1 MSLIKLPLRQMSI
14 ITIFNSILLFLLSSS
29 SLQSSETVFLD
40 ISDDTKRQI
49 IVDKEDGQY
58 LGHPTTTLIKKS
70 NTILCVY
77 PKGHGKGEIVYK
89 RSLDGGRTWSERL
102 QTPASWKT
110 SKEVPTLF
118 QVKNNNGE
126 ENIIMFSGLA
136 YQNGKHPR
144 PWKNLVRITFN
155 WKLRWHCCNEYDDS
169 RSKNPGHCRAIS

>member
-102 QTPASWKT
+102 QLS
-110 SKEVPTLF
+110 L
-118 QVKNNNGE
+118 
-126 ENIIMFSGLA
+126 IHI
-136 YQNGKHPR
+136 
-144 PWKNLVRITFN
+144 
-155 WKLRWHCCNEYDDS
+155 
-169 RSKNPGHCRAIS
+169 